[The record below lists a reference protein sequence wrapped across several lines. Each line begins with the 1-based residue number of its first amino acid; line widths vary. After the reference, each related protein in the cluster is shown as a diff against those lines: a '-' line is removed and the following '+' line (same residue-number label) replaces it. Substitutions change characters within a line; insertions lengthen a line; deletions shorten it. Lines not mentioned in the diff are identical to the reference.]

1 MSLNFLRESVLHN
14 GLTPSEDHRQ
24 PGLTAAIERLCRF
37 RPHLPSSNGALDQML
52 SDLLQVA
59 AQAEQTM
66 VEQRA
71 RIRFLETL
79 SNTDELTGLLNRRG
93 FQVELQRAL
102 DRAKRQEESGLL
114 VLCDLDHFKAINDS
128 CGHPAGDA
136 VLRGAAHVLKQN
148 IRSTDYLGRVGGD
161 EFAILM
167 PGTAKASAQRLV
179 DKLRS
184 TVNGTGVP
192 WQGRILPVHASF
204 GCQGYDHSSR
214 LEGLMFQADQ
224 ALYLDKHPK
233 LVT

>member
-1 MSLNFLRESVLHN
+1 MSLNFLRENVLHS
-14 GLTPSEDHRQ
+14 GLIPSEGHRQ
-24 PGLTAAIERLCRF
+24 PGLTAAIERLCRV
-37 RPHLPSSNGALDQML
+37 RDGAAASNCALDQVL

-59 AQAEQTM
+59 ALAEQTIA
-66 VEQRA
+66 EQRA

-102 DRAKRQEESGLL
+102 DRAKRQDENGLL

-136 VLRGAAHVLKQN
+136 VLRGTAHLLKQHT
-148 IRSTDYLGRVGGD
+148 RSTDYLGRVGGD

-167 PGTAKASAQRLV
+167 PGTAQETAQRLV

-184 TVNGTGVP
+184 TVNGTGIP
-192 WQGRILPVHASF
+192 WQGRTLPVHASF
-204 GCQGYDHSSR
+204 GCQNYDRNSR

-224 ALYLDKHPK
+224 ALYVDKHPK